1 MIFHVDEKNRDVKMP
16 KKEKFSDSN
25 KTALP
30 AANVEQNTGHE
41 HMGKKKAKG
50 LDTRVNIHV
59 ISYRK
64 AKHDPDGVSAKAVID
79 GIVRR
84 GILSDDSTD
93 EVRKVTFE
101 SIICSSLEEEKTE
114 IQIKFNDEQLNK

>member
-1 MIFHVDEKNRDVKMP
+1 MSKHDKNNIAVSTTDMEQNIGHECMG
-16 KKEKFSDSN
+16 KEKA
-25 KTALP
+25 T
-30 AANVEQNTGHE
+30 
-41 HMGKKKAKG
+41 G

-64 AKHDPDGVSAKAVID
+64 AKHDPDGISAKAVID

-84 GILSDDSTD
+84 GILQDDSTN

-101 SIICSSLEEEKTE
+101 SIICKSLEKEKTE
-114 IQIKFNDEQLNK
+114 IQITFNNKNLEVGK

>member
-1 MIFHVDEKNRDVKMP
+1 MKGDN
-16 KKEKFSDSN
+16 N
-25 KTALP
+25 K
-30 AANVEQNTGHE
+30 AAIPVADMEQNISHE
-41 HMGKKKAKG
+41 RMGKKKTQG

-84 GILSDDSTD
+84 GILQDDSTN
-93 EVRKVTFE
+93 EVRQVTFE
-101 SIICSSLEEEKTE
+101 SIICKSFEEEKTE
-114 IQIKFNDEQLNK
+114 IQIDFDSGELK

>member
-1 MIFHVDEKNRDVKMP
+1 MSNDNNKTTLPATDLE
-16 KKEKFSDSN
+16 SDSS
-25 KTALP
+25 
-30 AANVEQNTGHE
+30 HE
-41 HMGKKKAKG
+41 RMAKKKAKG

-64 AKHDPDGVSAKAVID
+64 AKHDPDGISAKAVID

-84 GILSDDSTD
+84 GILSDDSTN

-101 SIICSSLEEEKTE
+101 SIVCSRLEEEKTE
-114 IQIKFNDEQLNK
+114 IQIDFDSEGLK